1 MITFSLPFPPG
12 VNNLYP
18 QVKTKTGFKRVKSS
32 EYRAWQHEAGWMV
45 PRLAKGIAP
54 KWFRLALVFDRPD
67 NGNRVDLDGR
77 IKATIDLLKKTGV
90 IADDRWNDG
99 MTVAWSSPCTAPV
112 YPTQPMV
119 QVTIEPLEIAQ

>member
-18 QVKTKTGFKRVKSS
+18 QVKTKTGFRRITSK
-32 EYRAWQHEAGWMV
+32 EYAVWQKAAGLMV
-45 PRLAKGIAP
+45 PRQAKGAAP
-54 KWFRLALVFDRPD
+54 QWFRVALSFDRPD
-67 NGNRVDLDGR
+67 KGNRVDLDGR
-77 IKATIDLLKKTGV
+77 IKVVLDLLKKTGV

-119 QVTIEPLEIAQ
+119 QVTIEPLEAA